1 EEVRKARFTVAEVTR
16 KERRRNAP
24 PPFITSKLQQDA
36 ANRLGFTAKKT
47 MTLAQR
53 LDEGVELGEEG
64 QTSLITYM
72 RTDSV
77 RLSPDAVAVG
87 GGSVGERCGKDYLPA
102 EAVQFELK
110 KSGQDADEAIRADSG
125 EC

>member
-1 EEVRKARFTVAEVTR
+1 RPLVETLKREKFVVAEVTR

-53 LDEGVELGEEG
+53 LYEGVELGDEG
-64 QTSLITYM
+64 QTALITYM
-72 RTDSV
+72 RTDSG
-77 RLSPDAVAVG
+77 RLSPDAFAAARAYVG
-87 GGSVGERCGKDYLPA
+87 QRCGTDCLPA
-102 EAVQFELK
+102 APFQPE
-110 KSGQDADEAIRADSG
+110 
-125 EC
+125 

>member
-1 EEVRKARFTVAEVTR
+1 LVAELRSAQYRVSKVER

-36 ANRLGFTAKKT
+36 ANRLHFTAKKT

-53 LDEGVELGEEG
+53 LYEGVELGAEG
-64 QTSLITYM
+64 SVGLISYM

-77 RLSPDAVAVG
+77 RLSPDAVADARKLISEKYGPQYV
-87 GGSVGERCGKDYLPA
+87 PA
-102 EAVQFELK
+102 EPNVFKSK
-110 KSGQDADEAIRADSG
+110 KAA
-125 EC
+125 